1 MPRAYPLFEVGYREQ
16 SDLLYDYLK
25 NFRNLHIAG
34 RNGMFRYYN
43 MDHAIAS
50 GMETAEEIM
59 RKNTVAEKA
68 DRKKYV
74 CAGSE
79 ACDVR

>member
-1 MPRAYPLFEVGYREQ
+1 MARFI
-16 SDLLYDYLK
+16 K

-50 GMETAEEIM
+50 GTGVAEGILK
-59 RKNTVAEKA
+59 KNTVTEKV

-79 ACDVR
+79 GCDVR